1 MKDKS
6 KNRFHRSDL
15 AVFFSFFRPHLG
27 LFALDMSCAVAVA
40 VIDLAFPYIT
50 RVSMQTLLP
59 EKLYTTFFV
68 IMAAMFAAYIL
79 KGLMYYL
86 ITVLGHRM
94 GVYIEADMRHAVFN
108 HMQRLSFSFFD
119 RNRTGALMSRITSDL
134 FEITELAHHGP
145 EDILISV
152 LTIIGSL
159 IVLAG
164 IEWRL
169 ALVLAVCL
177 PLLIL
182 FTLSR
187 RVSMKRANIEVKR
200 QTAEIN
206 AAIESGISG
215 IRTAKAFANEQ
226 AEDEKFVAANER
238 YKAARSR
245 YFKAMGGFMS
255 GMEFTTSVMQ
265 VLVVAAGGALI
276 MGGRMDYVD
285 LVTFSLYVSTFVTP
299 VRKLASF
306 SEVYMQGTAGFS
318 RFLELMRTEP
328 DVQDAPDAVEL
339 RDVKGEVEYRDVS
352 FSYNDEAGPVLEH
365 VSLKIAPGE
374 KLAVVGPSGGGKTT
388 LCQLLPRFYDV
399 TEFTTSVM
407 QVLVVAAGG
416 ALIMGGRMDYVDL
429 VTFSLYVSTFVTPVR
444 KLASFSEVYMQGTAG
459 FSRFLELMRTEP
471 DVQDAP
477 DAVELRDVKGE
488 VEYRDVSFS
497 YNDEAGPVLEHVSL
511 KIAPGE
517 KLAVVGPSGGGK
529 TTLCQLLPRFYDVTG
544 GAVLVDGVDVR
555 RVTQDSLRRSI
566 GIIQQDVFIFAG
578 TIREN
583 IRYGRPE
590 ATDAEVVAAA
600 VRAEIHGEIMAMPDG
615 YDSYVGER
623 GVMLSGGQ
631 KQRLSIARVF
641 LKNPPILVMDE
652 ATSALDTVT
661 EQRIQASLDELAE
674 GRTSIIIA
682 HRLSTIH
689 GADRIAVIEDERV
702 QELGTHEEL
711 MAQNGVYAGLY
722 RAQTFTEDKDV

>member
-1 MKDKS
+1 
-6 KNRFHRSDL
+6 
-15 AVFFSFFRPHLG
+15 
-27 LFALDMSCAVAVA
+27 MSCAVAVA

-79 KGLMYYL
+79 KGFMYYL
-86 ITVLGHRM
+86 ITVLGHSM

-108 HMQRLSFSFFD
+108 HMQKLSFSFFD
-119 RNRTGALMSRITSDL
+119 RNRTGVLMSRITSDL

-177 PLLIL
+177 PLLIM

-187 RVSMKRANIEVKR
+187 RVSMKKANIEVKR
-200 QTAEIN
+200 QDR
-206 AAIESGISG
+206 GDKRRHRVRHLRHPHRQG
-215 IRTAKAFANEQ
+215 LRQ
-226 AEDEKFVAANER
+226 R
-238 YKAARSR
+238 
-245 YFKAMGGFMS
+245 
-255 GMEFTTSVMQ
+255 
-265 VLVVAAGGALI
+265 
-276 MGGRMDYVD
+276 GGRGRE
-285 LVTFSLYVSTFVTP
+285 
-299 VRKLASF
+299 VRRRQRALQGRAQPLFQGHGRLHERHGVHHQRHAGPGRRRGRRAHHGRAHGLCGPRHLLALRLHLRDPGAQLASF

-328 DVQDAPDAVEL
+328 DVQDAPDAIEL
-339 RDVKGEVEYRDVS
+339 K
-352 FSYNDEAGPVLEH
+352 N
-365 VSLKIAPGE
+365 
-374 KLAVVGPSGGGKTT
+374 
-388 LCQLLPRFYDV
+388 
-399 TEFTTSVM
+399 
-407 QVLVVAAGG
+407 
-416 ALIMGGRMDYVDL
+416 
-429 VTFSLYVSTFVTPVR
+429 VR
-444 KLASFSEVYMQGTAG
+444 
-459 FSRFLELMRTEP
+459 
-471 DVQDAP
+471 
-477 DAVELRDVKGE
+477 GE

-544 GAVLVDGVDVR
+544 GAVLVDGIDVR
-555 RVTQDSLRRSI
+555 HVTQESLRRSI

-583 IRYGRPE
+583 IRYGRPD

-600 VRAEIHGEIMAMPDG
+600 VRAEIHQEIMAMPDG

-711 MAQNGVYAGLY
+711 MAKNGVYAGLY
-722 RAQTFTEDKDV
+722 RAQTFTEDNDV